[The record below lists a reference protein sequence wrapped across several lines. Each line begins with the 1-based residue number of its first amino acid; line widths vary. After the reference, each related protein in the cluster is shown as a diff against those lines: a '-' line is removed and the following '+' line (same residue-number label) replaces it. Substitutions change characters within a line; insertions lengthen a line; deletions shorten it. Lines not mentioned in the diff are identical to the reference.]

1 LLPARHKASDVPAAA
16 LGPYPVPLL
25 PLNAPFDIEKCF
37 YKQIFAVNLPRL
49 CKFSEQFKTAHT
61 RRQKPQ
67 SPV

>member
-1 LLPARHKASDVPAAA
+1 LLSARHKDSNVPGAA
-16 LGPYPVPLL
+16 LGPYPVSLL

-49 CKFSEQFKTAHT
+49 CEFSKQFETAQT
-61 RRQKPQ
+61 RRQMPQ